1 MENKLL
7 YRIHIKGWVQGVGF
21 RWRTSLEANRLGL
34 KGYVRN
40 LRDGQVYIEAEGP
53 GEKLEEFVEW
63 CKNGP
68 GVVSDVSVESF
79 PPADYKEF
87 RIEH

>member
-1 MENKLL
+1 MEHILL
-7 YRIHIKGWVQGVGF
+7 YRIHITGWVQGVGF

-40 LRDGQVYIEAEGP
+40 LSDGRVYTEVEGP
-53 GEKLEEFVEW
+53 VEKLEQFVEW

-68 GVVSDVSVESF
+68 GVVKDVNVETF

>member
-1 MENKLL
+1 MDDKLL
-7 YRIHIKGWVQGVGF
+7 YRIHINGWVQGVGF

-40 LRDGQVYIEAEGP
+40 LRDGRVYIEAEGTR
-53 GEKLEEFVEW
+53 EQLENFVGW
-63 CKNGP
+63 CKKGP
-68 GVVSDVSVESF
+68 GVVKDVNVEAF
-79 PPADYKEF
+79 PPAGYKEF